1 MPALPDMNEERFS
14 PVVLDAAIRNLESTN
29 PDHPDALDASEYPS
43 GAPPLQ
49 PGSSFYQL
57 ALDYCERAVVGDDA
71 NRLRLVDEEPEDI
84 IPLAELAPLYPGATQ
99 QELTLLWLMV
109 SRNWE
114 SFRAEVE
121 RNTLRRVLEQ
131 AASQQVA

>member
-1 MPALPDMNEERFS
+1 MPALPVMNEERFS
-14 PVVLDAAIRNLESTN
+14 PAVMEAAIRNLESTN
-29 PDHPDALDASEYPS
+29 PDHPDALDASEYPT

-49 PGSSFYQL
+49 SDSSFYHL
-57 ALDYCERAVVGDDA
+57 ALDYCERAVVGDDKT
-71 NRLRLVDEEPEDI
+71 RLRLIDEELEDI
-84 IPLAELAPLYPGATQ
+84 IPLSDLTPLYPGATQ

-121 RNTLRRVLEQ
+121 RSTLRRVLEQ
-131 AASQQVA
+131 AAAQQVA